1 MVSQPTAF
9 LTESGLEAADVAAG
23 LQQVAVTHQPHQVH
37 LDPIYAHFLHLS
49 YMTSFSLFCVATQHA
64 ACRS

>member
-23 LQQVAVTHQPHQVH
+23 LQQVAVTHEAHQV
-37 LDPIYAHFLHLS
+37 
-49 YMTSFSLFCVATQHA
+49 
-64 ACRS
+64 